1 MLEKIMGAYVLSEST
16 ETLYMAA
23 CQVRG
28 GVDKALVLKW
38 YPTVNEADLDTLL
51 AEMDEYD
58 KWSKQC
64 S

>member
-1 MLEKIMGAYVLSEST
+1 MLEKIMGAYVLTEST

-38 YPTVNEADLDTLL
+38 YPTVNEADLELLL

-58 KWSKQC
+58 KWSKSC

>member
-1 MLEKIMGAYVLSEST
+1 MWEKIMGAYVLTEST

-38 YPTVNEADLDTLL
+38 YPSVKEADLDLL
-51 AEMDEYD
+51 LTEMDEYD
-58 KWSKQC
+58 KWSKSC

>member
-1 MLEKIMGAYVLSEST
+1 MLEKIMERDLVFEYL
-16 ETLYMAA
+16 TLYQAA

-58 KWSKQC
+58 KWSKSC

>member
-1 MLEKIMGAYVLSEST
+1 MLEKIMGAYVLTEST
-16 ETLYMAA
+16 ETLYQAA

-38 YPTVNEADLDTLL
+38 YPSVKEADLDLLL

-58 KWSKQC
+58 KWSKSC